1 MLDFS
6 VTFII
11 TILNIIILTLILRL
25 ILFKPVTKFMAE
37 RAKRVQDSID
47 QSERDKAEAKAMLA
61 RYEDKLNSIKSEA
74 DDIIRTAKEKAL
86 EEANRITVEGRAAA
100 ETTMQNARKQIDA
113 ERAAAME
120 SFRKE
125 AALLVTAASGRLIAR
140 EIKDDDNRH
149 FAEQLLDAVNAG
161 GNKNNV

>member
-11 TILNIIILTLILRL
+11 TILNIVILTLILRL

-47 QSERDKAEAKAMLA
+47 QSERDKAEAKAMLS
-61 RYEDKLNSIKSEA
+61 RYEDKLKSARAEA
-74 DDIIRTAKEKAL
+74 DDIIRNAKEKAQ
-86 EEANRITVEGRAAA
+86 EEAARITGEGRAAA

-113 ERAAAME
+113 ERDAAME
-120 SFRKE
+120 SFKKE
-125 AALLVTAASGRLIAR
+125 AAVLVTAASGRLLAR
-140 EIKDDDNRH
+140 EIKDDDNLH
-149 FAEQLLDAVNAG
+149 LAEQLLDAVNAG
-161 GNKNNV
+161 SGGNN